1 MSARTDTATPLET
14 LRACLEQLSHTLG
27 ITGSLV
33 RAGRDVD
40 LKGLEAEIGFVCARA
55 LDLPPEDG
63 RAVRP
68 ALIGLRAQLD
78 AVTAILS
85 ARGASPPA

>member
-1 MSARTDTATPLET
+1 MSTATNTETPLDT

-27 ITGSLV
+27 IAGSLV

-40 LKGLEAEIGFVCARA
+40 LNGLEGEIGFVCARA
-55 LDLPPEDG
+55 LDLPPEEG
-63 RAVRP
+63 RAARP
-68 ALIGLRAQLD
+68 ALIGLRAQLE
-78 AVTAILS
+78 AMTAILS